1 MFFFSTPPGAE
12 PSIEHIYVD
21 RGDPAVYDKVKEDLT
36 IDSGWHSL
44 DLSAIVPAGAVLIHC
59 RVRLYCAGSYYMV
72 KWRKNGNSNT
82 GNIVITIAHAIDE
95 DFDREFWVACDS
107 GRVIEYLAQ
116 TGSWN
121 NIDFVVR
128 GWIVPGA

>member
-21 RGDPAVYDKVKEDLT
+21 RGDPSDYDVIKTGFT
-36 IDSGWHSL
+36 IDADWHSL
-44 DLSAIVPAGAVLIHC
+44 DLSAIVPAGTVLIHC
-59 RVRLYCAGSYYMV
+59 RLRLYAGTEYYCM
-72 KWRKNGNSNT
+72 KWRKNGNSQL
-82 GNIVITIAHAIDE
+82 GNAFIAYTHTSGGDWDY
-95 DFDREFWVACDS
+95 DFWLACDEN
-107 GRVIEYLAQ
+107 RCVEYLLQ
-116 TGSWN
+116 DVVWT